1 MNNRNVFPDDHTP
14 SNDSTADDDL
24 LLQQVRDALAPMPTV
39 NRQKIADIL
48 SAVAERRQT
57 PVQRFWLRAGYALD
71 QFRYT
76 TSPLARG
83 TAVAALFV
91 IIGYVSR
98 GALTGSGDAGS
109 TAPMVADAALPRESM
124 PGAAAPSVPLQA
136 VEGATDPSQRLVSV
150 QFVLDAREV
159 ADAGT
164 VSVVGDFNNW
174 DVAAHPMT
182 LDRGAW
188 SVSLPATPGRH
199 DYAFVINGERW
210 IADPRAP
217 RSTDT
222 DFGRPG
228 SVILVQ
234 TP

>member
-1 MNNRNVFPDDHTP
+1 MNSRDHFPDDRT
-14 SNDSTADDDL
+14 SRAGDATDDDL
-24 LLQQVRDALAPMPTV
+24 LLQQVRAALTPMPTV
-39 NRQKIADIL
+39 DRQKIADIL
-48 SAVAERRQT
+48 AAVAERRQT
-57 PVQRFWLRAGYALD
+57 PMQRVWMRIGYTVD
-71 QFRYT
+71 QFRYS

-83 TAVAALFV
+83 AAVAALFV
-91 IIGYVSR
+91 VIGYVSR
-98 GALTGSGDAGS
+98 GALTDSRDGVS
-109 TAPMVADAALPRESM
+109 
-124 PGAAAPSVPLQA
+124 AAPVVATSAVDAVPAVALQP
-136 VEGATDPSQRLVSV
+136 VDDATDPSQRLVSV

-159 ADAGT
+159 TDAGT

-174 DVAAHPMT
+174 DVTANPMT
-182 LDRGAW
+182 IDKGAW

-199 DYAFVINGERW
+199 VYAFVINGERW

-217 RSTDT
+217 RATDS

>member
-1 MNNRNVFPDDHTP
+1 MNNRDHFPDDRA
-14 SNDSTADDDL
+14 SRAGDASDDDL
-24 LLQQVRDALAPMPTV
+24 LLQQVRAALTPMPAV
-39 NRQKIADIL
+39 DRQKIADIL

-57 PVQRFWLRAGYALD
+57 PMQRLWTHIGYTVD
-71 QFRYT
+71 QFRYA

-91 IIGYVSR
+91 VIGYVSR
-98 GALTGSGDAGS
+98 GALTESRDAVS
-109 TAPMVADAALPRESM
+109 TPVVASSASDAVPAGASPVSLQPVDDAA
-124 PGAAAPSVPLQA
+124 
-136 VEGATDPSQRLVSV
+136 DPSQRLVSV

-174 DVAAHPMT
+174 DVTANPMT
-182 LDRGAW
+182 MDKGAW
-188 SVSLPATPGRH
+188 SISLPATPGRH
-199 DYAFVINGERW
+199 VYAFVINGERW

-217 RSTDT
+217 RATDT